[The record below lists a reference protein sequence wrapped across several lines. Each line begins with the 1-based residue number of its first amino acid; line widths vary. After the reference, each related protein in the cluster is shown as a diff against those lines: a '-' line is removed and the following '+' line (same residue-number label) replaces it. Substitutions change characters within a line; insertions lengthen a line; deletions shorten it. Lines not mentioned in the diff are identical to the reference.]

1 MEESSK
7 LPPGREPLRSD
18 WFVEQLGR
26 SQQKV
31 MGLTVRNM
39 ALKKQL
45 ETAKHRAEVL
55 EELAM
60 DVGIDL
66 QKNILRSA
74 ILKRINAVMG
84 SLDGDD

>member
-7 LPPGREPLRSD
+7 LPQPLRSD

-55 EELAM
+55 EELIM
-60 DVGIDL
+60 DVVADCRDGAKGYEIEE
-66 QKNILRSA
+66 
-74 ILKRINAVMG
+74 RINAVMRR
-84 SLDGDD
+84 LDGDD